1 MAMGD
6 DPHRGGGCQRDNPLA
21 VHRARMAGAHG
32 VGPVMPRDGAIFFGD
47 LVGKLDALRVGCAK
61 AGGRA
66 SIGSR

>member
-1 MAMGD
+1 
-6 DPHRGGGCQRDNPLA
+6 
-21 VHRARMAGAHG
+21 
-32 VGPVMPRDGAIFFGD
+32 MPRDGAIFFGD